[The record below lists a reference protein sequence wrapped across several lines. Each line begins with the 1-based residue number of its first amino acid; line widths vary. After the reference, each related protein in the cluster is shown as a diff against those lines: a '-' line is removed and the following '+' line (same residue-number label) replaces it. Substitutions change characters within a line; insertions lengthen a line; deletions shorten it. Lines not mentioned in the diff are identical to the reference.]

1 MNDVSDLGAPA
12 PKIQREQVDSICMT
26 CEFGVVMEEGTMEKR
41 IRRIHCRLINA
52 LTWSEMKKAHL
63 RTCTHH
69 QLREQSALPDE

>member
-12 PKIQREQVDSICMT
+12 PKIEREQV
-26 CEFGVVMEEGTMEKR
+26 
-41 IRRIHCRLINA
+41 
-52 LTWSEMKKAHL
+52 EMKKAHL